1 MQPIYKSR
9 KFWIM
14 VVDLIVS
21 LASYFLAK
29 YASPDLSKD
38 VLFLI
43 GALQP
48 VVLLVIA
55 SYTVQNLEAM
65 KQAGV
70 TTATI
75 NGDDGTTFTWTS
87 TPNILTNLVSASGSS
102 TTISG
107 GAPKA

>member
-38 VLFLI
+38 VLTVI
-43 GALQP
+43 GLLQP

-55 SYTVQNLEAM
+55 SITVQNIEAM
-65 KQAGV
+65 KQAGTA
-70 TTATI
+70 TTATV
-75 NGDDGTTFTWTS
+75 NGDDS
-87 TPNILTNLVSASGSS
+87 TATYSRV
-102 TTISG
+102 
-107 GAPKA
+107 K